1 MDWLIIPG
9 VVVTVIGLG
18 LLAYTIIQISAAKR
32 EGLTGEEMKTKLQ
45 GAVAL
50 NLAAMGCSGIGLM
63 MVTLGVL
70 L

>member
-9 VVVTVIGLG
+9 IVVTVIGLG
-18 LLAYTIIQISAAKR
+18 LLAYTISRIWTAKR
-32 EGLTGEEMKTKLQ
+32 AGLVGDAMRAKLQ
-45 GAVAL
+45 AAVAW

-63 MVTLGVL
+63 MVALGVL